1 MGNLSFNKI
10 DVQFLKKIALNDDF
24 TEALIEVQEAVGQD
38 DGGIASIHFSAFE
51 EDENGNII
59 LWNKKEDE
67 SVFDLLVRR
76 MSIIQSYIEAEK
88 AYDYLSY

>member
-1 MGNLSFNKI
+1 MFPENEERLHQFSKCKDILI
-10 DVQFLKKIALNDDF
+10 DLQ
-24 TEALIEVQEAVGQD
+24 LIR
-38 DGGIASIHFSAFE
+38 FE
-51 EDENGNII
+51 EDENGDII

-67 SVFDLLVRR
+67 SYFDLLVRR